1 MIPPIPKRVLVH
13 TAELITKYGADKWGK
28 ASTSETAKLERVRIE
43 PTSKAVT
50 DAAGTVIQLSAV
62 LFFDCRN
69 SAPKGVIFALKDDYV
84 NGKTVDIQQVKFNGR
99 IFTVTTIEP
108 LYADTSEIHHY
119 EVGLA

>member
-1 MIPPIPKRVLVH
+1 MH

-28 ASTSETAKLERVRIE
+28 ASESETVKLERIRIE
-43 PTSKAVT
+43 PTSKTVT

-69 SAPKGVIFALKDDYV
+69 SAPKGVIFALRDDSV
-84 NGKTVDIQQVKFNGR
+84 NGKIVDIQQVKFNGR